1 MRRLAQRLA
10 LLLGSTLLTL
20 VVLEIVLRFASGFV
34 ERERGGQRGEVTI
47 LCVGDS
53 HTFGLHVPEAL
64 SYPAQLQNRLDP
76 SGSHIGVVNYGV
88 PGRNSAALRRALPAY
103 LDEIHPDLVLIL
115 IGFNDSWNVDGT
127 TDEPTAHDEEGYLA
141 SLRIVRLFRL
151 ARLNVRGHAPAA
163 APKVYERDGKMMV
176 LENGMERPAAIGG
189 SAFGVLSGAA
199 LTAQVTKNL
208 DAIVAEVK
216 SHGAKPVL
224 LTYATENQSYFLELN
239 ENARRFAMEHA
250 LPLVECAIPM
260 RDPIRADGY
269 AAWFSSDDHPN
280 DRGNQRVA
288 EWVAAELE
296 RQGLVKSTGASAEV
310 LLVKPILEATGS
322 QGTRRTLK
330 IQGAADRSF
339 HVAFSGAT
347 DPPSQILGAT
357 IPLAPD
363 PILARCIEN
372 LNLRGHTDPGGRAT
386 IDCDLALLGAEPGQK
401 LFASVVIFPLGGSAP
416 IASDPIEITPR

>member
-1 MRRLAQRLA
+1 MRRFAQRLA
-10 LLLGSTLLTL
+10 LFLGSTILTL
-20 VVLEIVLRFASGFV
+20 VILEVGLRFASGFV

-127 TDEPTAHDEEGYLA
+127 TDQPTARDDAGYLA

-151 ARLNVRGHAPAA
+151 ARLNVRGNAPAA

-176 LENGMERPAAIGG
+176 LENGIERPAAIGG
-189 SAFGVLSGAA
+189 SAFGVLAGAA

-208 DAIVAEVK
+208 EAIVDAVT

-224 LTYATENQSYFLELN
+224 LTYATENQSYFVELN
-239 ENARRFAMEHA
+239 ENVRRFAKERG
-250 LPLVECAIPM
+250 LPWIECAIPM
-260 RDPIRADGY
+260 RESIRADGY

-288 EWVAAELE
+288 ESVAAELE
-296 RQGLVKSTGASAEV
+296 RLGLVQRRDAAAEV
-310 LLVKPILEATGS
+310 LLSKPRLEAAGVH
-322 QGTRRTLK
+322 GTRRTLE
-330 IQGAADRSF
+330 IRGTADRAF
-339 HVAFSGAT
+339 HVAFSTAT

-357 IPLAPD
+357 IPLAPH

-372 LNLRGHTDPGGRAT
+372 LNLRGHTDSAGRAT
-386 IDCDLALLGAEPGQK
+386 IDCDLALLGAEPGQR

-416 IASDPIEITPR
+416 VASDPIEITPR